1 MYPVNQKR
9 LYGLDKYLLE
19 IIDLFRNNKLP
30 NKILL
35 TGNKG
40 IGKSTLCYHLMN
52 YIFSKNEPNQ
62 YDLKK
67 FSIHNENKS
76 FKLINN
82 NSHPNFYLID
92 LLNDKKN
99 IEINQIRQ
107 MITYTNKS
115 NFNELPRFIIID
127 NVENLNINS
136 VNALLKVVEE
146 PNENIYFILIHN
158 NNKKILS
165 TLKSRCLLFKISL
178 TFEETLNITN
188 SLLGENI
195 FDLINDDLI
204 NYYNTAGELVSLVNF
219 SKEKKID
226 LKELNLNKFLLLLID
241 NGYYK
246 KNSFVKN
253 LIINFIELHFLKVY
267 KTSNTKEKILVVYN
281 SIIKKIDDTNKF
293 NLDDESLF
301 MEFKSKILNG

>member
-92 LLNDKKN
+92 
-99 IEINQIRQ
+99 
-107 MITYTNKS
+107 
-115 NFNELPRFIIID
+115 
-127 NVENLNINS
+127 
-136 VNALLKVVEE
+136 
-146 PNENIYFILIHN
+146 
-158 NNKKILS
+158 
-165 TLKSRCLLFKISL
+165 
-178 TFEETLNITN
+178 
-188 SLLGENI
+188 
-195 FDLINDDLI
+195 
-204 NYYNTAGELVSLVNF
+204 
-219 SKEKKID
+219 
-226 LKELNLNKFLLLLID
+226 
-241 NGYYK
+241 
-246 KNSFVKN
+246 
-253 LIINFIELHFLKVY
+253 
-267 KTSNTKEKILVVYN
+267 
-281 SIIKKIDDTNKF
+281 
-293 NLDDESLF
+293 
-301 MEFKSKILNG
+301 